1 MIGSLKK
8 PIWIIPVLVL
18 VMAIGAFAAVVAINH
33 SSAPTAE
40 ALVVRPFSGFAFGVG
55 QTNTLQSFNQNGDA
69 FIMSTLTDDGPGTGP
84 SEEQFSGYDFTVRSD
99 TDLVG
104 GETMTVTFV
113 TDNQAEGEFVDL
125 GDLVPA
131 SVLVGDEVPV
141 PAADVDVTQGVA
153 AVVGVAG
160 EDPFIIITLPDGM
173 NDDDGAGGEDPDNI
187 IEAGENINVRILESS
202 TGGIRNPS
210 TASEDNQIMVLLSNA
225 AGPATSAK
233 YSFGPRVTLS
243 PDDPGASTRI
253 TFEFFL
259 QNNLVANDGQ
269 LRFQFD
275 KDWKNIPTTMSASSI
290 TIRAD
295 RVLHTDG
302 MLCAPLGV
310 GECSSNQVVNPFED
324 PSFDLVGSEHAD
336 VEISVRIGDADPSTS
351 DETGVGNQD
360 LAEGALVSVSFSN
373 ASGITVPTEGNT
385 AFQSHGSST
394 DEIDVAHSNAISTDF
409 ETVGEVEPRINRVL
423 ELDSDDGTLGEQVT
437 IVGKGFKGGSTLTLF
452 VDTNG
457 DGKRQNT
464 ESALLTGVPVGSDDT
479 FTVDFTVTSA
489 IQAGGDNLIQVI
501 DGEGNGACRL
511 TTGSAGRC
519 ADADDAAEFKLK
531 GRVIVSPDTAGRG
544 DTITITLEDWAENE
558 AVLSATIGGACIEIP
573 GLTYCDGG
581 GTTPGTAPM
590 VTNAE
595 VTFTTTVP
603 NDAPLGNTLLIV
615 ATPGEDE
622 DTDFT
627 TTGATLN
634 LSLAEAVP
642 NQSLTLS
649 GTGYTDDSSL
659 DPFICE
665 SNITIAE
672 VAIQF
677 DPDTATDSRTT
688 AELVAAGC
696 AAGDLAVDVTS
707 GGTWVTTIIVP
718 VESGTL
724 RDGIAHE
731 VKVTDSSGREGTKSL
746 LFPERTMMVTPL
758 ECGTRCI
765 IQVFGTGF
773 PADNDDGV
781 AVNINVRYDC
791 GGSCSDND
799 NVDTDTAGRFT
810 AELEVPA
817 RAPIP
822 SDNTISAVITADGV
836 VQTPRPTVKHF
847 IPQAEVE
854 LSLSKGPS
862 GIMVDLTGRFFSAF
876 TAVERVEF
884 GGLNALGSRSPNTDS
899 SGSWEITGLLVPDLD
914 EGIHSVIARIGTD
927 DREVTANTIFE
938 VTTRGLIGVPTT
950 AAEAMT
956 PLTDDNLL
964 ERAFH
969 FNNANKVWTFYDP
982 RPEFADSNTIEEFFS
997 GGVYWIKVTQ
1007 DTEVILNNQTRNLAC
1022 LSAGT
1027 PEEDCWSL
1035 IVW

>member
-40 ALVVRPFSGFAFGVG
+40 ALVVDPFIGFDFGVG
-55 QTNTLQSFNQNGDA
+55 QTNTLQSFDQN
-69 FIMSTLTDDGPGTGP
+69 FNGTILNAENAP

-99 TDLVG
+99 TDLQATD
-104 GETMTVTFV
+104 TMTITFV
-113 TDNQAEGEFVDL
+113 TANQVSAEEWVVLPDL
-125 GDLVPA
+125 GDIDLD
-131 SVLVGDEVPV
+131 VLVGDEVLV
-141 PAADVDVTQGVA
+141 AATIVAVTQGVPETDDVA
-153 AVVGVAG
+153 AT
-160 EDPFIIITLPDGM
+160 DPFITITLAAGM
-173 NDDDGAGGEDPDNI
+173 NDDDGAGGEAADDI
-187 IEAGENINVRILESS
+187 IEAGENINVQILE
-202 TGGIRNPS
+202 TAGIRNPS
-210 TASEDNQIMVLLSNA
+210 TASEGNQIMVLLSNA
-225 AGPATSAK
+225 AGPATSRT

-302 MLCAPLGV
+302 VLCAPLGM

-351 DETGVGNQD
+351 DMTGVGNQD
-360 LAEGALVSVSFSN
+360 LAPGALVSVSFSN
-373 ASGITVPTEGNT
+373 AAGITVPTEGNT
-385 AFQSHGSST
+385 AFQAHGMAT
-394 DEIDVAHSNAISTDF
+394 DEIDVFHSDATSTGF

-423 ELDSDDGTLGEQVT
+423 ELDSDDGTLGEEVT

-464 ESALLTGVPVGSDDT
+464 ESVLLTGVPVGSDDT
-479 FTVDFTVTSA
+479 FNVDFTVTSA
-489 IQAGGDNLIQVI
+489 IQAGGNLIQVI

-573 GLTYCDGG
+573 GLTECHGMETNTG
-581 GTTPGTAPM
+581 SAPM
-590 VTNAE
+590 VTSAE

-649 GTGYTDDSSL
+649 GTGYTDDSSS

-672 VAIQF
+672 VAILF
-677 DPDTATDSRTT
+677 DPDTATDFRTT
-688 AELVAAGC
+688 DELEAAGC
-696 AAGDLAVDVTS
+696 EAGDLAVDVTS

-724 RDGIAHE
+724 RDGVAHE

-746 LFPERTMMVTPL
+746 LFPERTMVVTPL

-810 AELEVPA
+810 AELEVPS

-862 GIMVDLTGRFFSAF
+862 GTIVDVTGRFFSAF
-876 TAVERVEF
+876 TAVERIEF
-884 GGLNALGSRSPNTDS
+884 GGLNALGGRSPTTGSN
-899 SGSWEITGLLVPDLD
+899 GSWEITGLLVPDLD

-950 AAEAMT
+950 AAEAMA